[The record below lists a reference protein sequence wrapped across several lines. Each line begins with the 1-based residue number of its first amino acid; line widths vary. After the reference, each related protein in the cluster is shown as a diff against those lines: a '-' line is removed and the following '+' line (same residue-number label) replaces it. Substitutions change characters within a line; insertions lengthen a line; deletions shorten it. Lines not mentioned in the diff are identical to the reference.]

1 MLLSISELKYDHQ
14 NSNCLPYIIW
24 RQSTTYVDHWR
35 PITFDLRLYNVNS
48 VQVICNH
55 GDIHGISQDIFS
67 LWWWFIDSHDNG
79 FCCFPGSDWNWTE
92 RTGVLSRP
100 IRAGHKSLLH
110 SFGPFISGPIFGKLV
125 PYSLHLMYSLSLHV
139 AFVCFRIPRL
149 SWQLIGIH
157 YSPYTRV
164 ESHFLKPPDI
174 L

>member
-1 MLLSISELKYDHQ
+1 VGYAWNVGYDWCCNHYPSMLLSISELKYDHQ

-48 VQVICNH
+48 IEVICNY

-67 LWWWFIDSHDNG
+67 LWWWFIDSHDNR
-79 FCCFPGSDWNWTE
+79 FCCFLGSDWNWTE
-92 RTGVLSRP
+92 RTGVFSKP

-125 PYSLHLMYSLSLHV
+125 PYSLHLMYSPLLFTWHL
-139 AFVCFRIPRL
+139 FVSEYHDL
-149 SWQLIGIH
+149 VGNW
-157 YSPYTRV
+157 
-164 ESHFLKPPDI
+164 
-174 L
+174 